1 MAHRMEGL
9 GQIVAGWCYER
20 SASVIQMCSRCGRPK
35 TKAEATFFGAQQ
47 PLLDTPVLLY
57 PTISI
62 PITLSPPVQTVSCH
76 FNWYCLGH
84 LLCSLMVSAGLLV
97 HPAGHHHL

>member
-1 MAHRMEGL
+1 MEGL

-62 PITLSPPVQTVSCH
+62 PSHFPHLFRLSAVISIGTVWATCCVPS
-76 FNWYCLGH
+76 W
-84 LLCSLMVSAGLLV
+84 
-97 HPAGHHHL
+97 